1 MPWRSRSRVWKLNG
15 TDVDAIL
22 GGAGAHRL
30 HEPLVQRGHRFM
42 LDDFWAKAEAG
53 ETSLDEIGALA

>member
-1 MPWRSRSRVWKLNG
+1 VWKLNG